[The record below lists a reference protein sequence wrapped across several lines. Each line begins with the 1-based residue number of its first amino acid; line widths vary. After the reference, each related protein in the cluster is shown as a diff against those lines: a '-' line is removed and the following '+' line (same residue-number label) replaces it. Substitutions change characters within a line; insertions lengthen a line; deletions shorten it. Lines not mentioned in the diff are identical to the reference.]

1 MSAPAPRQPKP
12 RHYDGSRCTW
22 AGAIT

>member
-1 MSAPAPRQPKP
+1 MSPSVPRQPKP
-12 RHYDGSRCTW
+12 RHYDGSRCTS